1 MHFSVPDLSSAAFW
15 VALWKIMIANV
26 ILSGDNAVVIALA
39 SHGLPEHQRRPAI
52 MYGSLGAIVMLILFC
67 GIVNFLLTVPYLKL
81 VGAAMLLWI
90 GIKLMTQEEEDSE
103 GKIKQHGTL
112 LAAVGT
118 ITLANTIMSLDNAI
132 AMAAAA
138 KGDMTLISIGLVVSV
153 PIIMLGA
160 TLIASVLNRFPWVGM
175 VGAGLIGWIAGGVI
189 ADDGRLEQLDANG
202 HFFEVVKP
210 GTPAAWLDSFLPQ
223 AEMILA
229 AVGAAV
235 VLLVGLYLSK
245 RNAARAER
253 GDDAP
258 GAEKAHSVQK

>member
-15 VALWKIMIANV
+15 GALWKIMIANV

-52 MYGSLGAIVMLILFC
+52 VFGSLGAIVMLIIFC
-67 GIVNFLLTVPYLKL
+67 GVVNFLLTIPYLKL
-81 VGAAMLLWI
+81 IGGAMLLWI

-138 KGDMTLISIGLVVSV
+138 KGDMTLITIGLIVSV

-189 ADDGRLEQLDANG
+189 ADDGRLDQLDANG
-202 HFFEVVKP
+202 HFIEVVQP
-210 GTPAAWLDSFLPQ
+210 GSTAAWLDSFLPQ
-223 AEMILA
+223 AETILA
-229 AVGAAV
+229 TLGAAV
-235 VLLVGLYLSK
+235 VLLIGLYLSK
-245 RNAARAER
+245 RNAARADR
-253 GDDAP
+253 ADTAH
-258 GAEKAHSVQK
+258 GAEKAHSAQD

>member
-15 VALWKIMIANV
+15 GALWKIMIANV

-52 MYGSLGAIVMLILFC
+52 MFGSLGAIVMLIIFC
-67 GIVNFLLTVPYLKL
+67 GVVNFLLTIPYLKL
-81 VGAAMLLWI
+81 VGGGMLLWI
-90 GIKLMTQEEEDSE
+90 GIKLMTQEEEEAE
-103 GKIKQHGTL
+103 GKIRQHGTL

-138 KGDMTLISIGLVVSV
+138 KGDMTLISIGLVISV

-160 TLIASVLNRFPWVGM
+160 ALIASVLDRFPWVGM

-189 ADDGRLEQLDANG
+189 ADDGRVEQLDANG
-202 HFFEVVKP
+202 HFIEVVQP
-210 GTPAAWLDSFLPQ
+210 GTTAAWLDSISPQ
-223 AEMILA
+223 AETVASAL
-229 AVGAAV
+229 GAGI
-235 VLLVGLYLSK
+235 VLLVGLWLVR
-245 RNAARAER
+245 RNKAQSPQE
-253 GDDAP
+253 
-258 GAEKAHSVQK
+258 AEKVRAAQK

>member
-15 VALWKIMIANV
+15 GALWKIMIANV

-52 MYGSLGAIVMLILFC
+52 MFGSLGAIVMLIIFC
-67 GIVNFLLTVPYLKL
+67 AIVNFLLTIPFLKL
-81 VGAAMLLWI
+81 IGGGMLLWI
-90 GIKLMTQEEEDSE
+90 GIKLMTQEEEEAE

-138 KGDMTLISIGLVVSV
+138 KGDMTLITLGLIVSV

-160 TLIASVLNRFPWVGM
+160 TLIASVLDRFPWVGM
-175 VGAGLIGWIAGGVI
+175 IGAGLIGWIAGGVI
-189 ADDGRLEQLDANG
+189 ADEGRVEQLDANG
-202 HFFEVVKP
+202 HFVEVVQP
-210 GTPAAWLDSFLPQ
+210 GSIAAWLDSFLPE
-223 AEMILA
+223 AEMVMAGI
-229 AVGAAV
+229 GAAV
-235 VLLVGLYLSK
+235 VLLVGLYLAK
-245 RNAARAER
+245 RNAQRA
-253 GDDAP
+253 DKADAAQT
-258 GAEKAHSVQK
+258 AEKAHSAQK